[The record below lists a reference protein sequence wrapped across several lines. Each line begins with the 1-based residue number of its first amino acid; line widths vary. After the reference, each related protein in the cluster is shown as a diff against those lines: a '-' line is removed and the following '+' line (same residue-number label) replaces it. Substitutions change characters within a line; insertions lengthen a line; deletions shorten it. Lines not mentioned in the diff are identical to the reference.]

1 MLLTLTTTYDPAT
14 DLGFLL
20 HKHPDSVRSVDLWFG
35 SAHVFYPAA
44 GPDRTTAAVLLDV
57 DPVRLARR
65 SGSGRRAGPPLAPYV
80 NDRPYVASSFMSVAL
95 AKLFGSAMSGRSTE
109 RPELADTPLSLA
121 VHLPVLP
128 CRGGESLL
136 RDLFEPLG
144 YDVAAEQ
151 ITLDERFPEWG
162 ASPYVDAML
171 TTTAR
176 VAEVL
181 THVYV
186 LLPVLDDAK
195 HYWVGRDEI
204 DKLMHRGGAW
214 LRDHPQQ
221 QLITRRYLR
230 HQGGLAR
237 EALARLVE
245 EDQGDPDLAAERQER
260 GEERVERPLKLGEQ
274 RIDAVVH
281 ALRDAGAA
289 RVLDL
294 GCGEGKLLAA
304 LLRDGAF
311 AKVVGVDVSYGA
323 LERAARRLHLD
334 EMAPAQRER
343 IELVQSS
350 LTYRD
355 RRLRGH
361 PEDTA
366 AAALEMIEHLDPQRL
381 PAFERVLFGQ
391 LRPGTVVVTTP
402 NAEYN
407 LRLDALYPG
416 GFRNADHR
424 FEWTRAQFRQWAQRV
439 GGEYGYA
446 TRFAPVGPEDEHL
459 GAPTQMAVFGT

>member
-1 MLLTLTTTYDPAT
+1 MLLTLTTTHEPAT

-44 GPDRTTAAVLLDV
+44 SPERATAAVLLEV
-57 DPVRLARR
+57 DPVGLTRRR
-65 SGSGRRAGPPLAPYV
+65 SGSGRPAGPPLAPYV
-80 NDRPYVASSFMSVAL
+80 NDRPYAASSFMSVAL
-95 AKLFGSAMSGRSTE
+95 AKLFGTAMSGRSTE
-109 RPELADTPLSLA
+109 RPELAETPLPLE
-121 VHLPVLP
+121 LRIPVLP

-136 RDLFEPLG
+136 RELFEPLG
-144 YDVAAEQ
+144 YDVSAEP
-151 ITLDERFPEWG
+151 IALDERFPEWG
-162 ASPYVDAML
+162 ASPYVDATL

-176 VAEVL
+176 LAEVL

-186 LLPVLDDAK
+186 LLPVLDDGK
-195 HYWVGRDEI
+195 HYWVGKDEI

-214 LRDHPQQ
+214 LRDHPRRE
-221 QLITRRYLR
+221 LITRRYLR

-237 EALARLVE
+237 EALAQLVE

-260 GEERVERPLKLGEQ
+260 GEERVERPLRLGEQ
-274 RIDAVVH
+274 RIDAVVS
-281 ALRDAGAA
+281 ALRGAGAA

-294 GCGEGKLLAA
+294 GCGEGRLLSA
-304 LLRDGAF
+304 LLRGGAF
-311 AKVVGVDVSYGA
+311 AEIVGVDVSYGA
-323 LERAARRLHLD
+323 LERAARRLGLD
-334 EMAPAQRER
+334 EMPPAQRER

-355 RRLRGH
+355 RRLQGY
-361 PEDTA
+361 DAGA
-366 AAALEMIEHLDPQRL
+366 AVEVIEHLDPQRL

-407 LRLDALYPG
+407 VHLDALYPG

-439 GGEYGYA
+439 GEEYGYA
-446 TRFAPVGPEDEHL
+446 TRFAPVGPEDEHF